1 MTWWGLQQICN
12 PPFLL
17 ECGSLARVGG
27 MPDLRATT
35 KPPLLTA
42 LLGLFWVAAEFAAAQ
57 GGFVVFGRVSL
68 PDGRPATRVKV
79 YVEGS
84 SGFNRDM
91 LSDDQGN
98 YEFRG
103 LNSGRYRVSAKNP
116 NVPEQYSDPAES
128 DTSRAYNNRLQINVY
143 LRFPMHGA
151 KGAKPGTVSV
161 ADASQNIPKQARK
174 NYEQGVKFQKEN
186 QPDKAMAEFN
196 HAIELYPDYF
206 QALTDR
212 AQLYMQRNQLAE
224 AEADFNRSLKINEKY
239 APSLRGA
246 GYCQIQQRKFED
258 AVANLEKAISLEP
271 KVALSHML
279 LGYANLSLDKY
290 DDAARALQEAIKLS
304 PEGAARA
311 HVYLA
316 ETYAHENK
324 YKEAADEIRLYLQAK
339 PDAADARKLQEL
351 EKQWRAQAKAP
362 KK

>member
-1 MTWWGLQQICN
+1 MLNRSALEQIASRWAITVVV
-12 PPFLL
+12 
-17 ECGSLARVGG
+17 SLFIV
-27 MPDLRATT
+27 
-35 KPPLLTA
+35 
-42 LLGLFWVAAEFAAAQ
+42 VAAEAQ
-57 GGFVVFGRVSL
+57 GNITVFGRVSL
-68 PDGRPATRVKV
+68 PDGRPADRVKV
-79 YVEGS
+79 YIEGS
-84 SGFNRDM
+84 TGFTRDT

-103 LNSGRYRVSAKNP
+103 LNSGHYRVSAKNP

-128 DTSRAYNNRLQINVY
+128 DTSRSFNNRLQINVG
-143 LRFPMHGA
+143 LRYPMHRE

-161 ADASQNIPKQARK
+161 ADAAQNIPKQARK
-174 NYEQGVKFQKEN
+174 NYEQGLKLQKEN
-186 QPDKAMAEFN
+186 QPDKAMVEFN

-212 AQLYMQRNQLAE
+212 AQLYMSRNQLAE

-239 APSLRGA
+239 VPSLRGA
-246 GYCQIQQRKFED
+246 GYCQIQQRKFEE
-258 AVANLEKAISLEP
+258 AIANLEKAISLEP
-271 KVALSHML
+271 NVALSHML
-279 LGYANLSLDKY
+279 LGYANLSLNKY
-290 DDAARALQEAIKLS
+290 DEAANALQQAIKLS
-304 PEGAARA
+304 PESAARA

-339 PDAADARKLQEL
+339 PDAADAAKLQEL